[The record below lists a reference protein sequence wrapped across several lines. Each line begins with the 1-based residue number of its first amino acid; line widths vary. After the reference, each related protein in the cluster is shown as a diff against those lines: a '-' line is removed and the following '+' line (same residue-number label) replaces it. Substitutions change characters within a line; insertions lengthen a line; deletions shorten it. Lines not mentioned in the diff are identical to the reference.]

1 MYIHSHAYLCILH
14 ICMHIYVCVLQCR
27 YNKIIYIRHTW
38 IYNTQTYIC
47 MHMCNVHIYLAVSHS
62 TPCFFLEWSLPL
74 SAQHR
79 LSIQGKATANIT
91 SSSLPTSCSG
101 IHHRLFW
108 GLVCIAPYYKYQSLF
123 IHFCVQSTRPLGPAH
138 SWPSLSNYKIEVGLM
153 HGMPSASCILTTDG
167 EGGCG
172 VSTGAQPW
180 LEPEARWHICL

>member
-1 MYIHSHAYLCILH
+1 MAASSWNGL
-14 ICMHIYVCVLQCR
+14 
-27 YNKIIYIRHTW
+27 
-38 IYNTQTYIC
+38 
-47 MHMCNVHIYLAVSHS
+47 
-62 TPCFFLEWSLPL
+62 LPL

-138 SWPSLSNYKIEVGLM
+138 SWPSLNNYKIEVGLM

-172 VSTGAQPW
+172 VSTCAQPW
-180 LEPEARWHICL
+180 LEPKARCHICLWGVVRKPTASYLVIVWLGQRPWGVCRAKRR